1 MSNTLVAEDTR
12 KKARTAAWVAAIA
25 CTALIFDGYGKTYS
39 LTFLLVLNSGAV
51 IGGGAGAVIGS
62 QLTGRSSKTE
72 GALIGGALGAVIG
85 SQVGRGS
92 SDACY
97 DRAGGYDY
105 DYRYDQPRY
114 YDDRYTGDQGYYDD
128 RRDYGYDRGGYYNPY
143 PAQYGYSGYNGYSG
157 YAGGY
162 SSYGYG
168 QSYSSGYGY
177 QCRSVSTTTR
187 DRWGRLVTSTREVC

>member
-1 MSNTLVAEDTR
+1 MRGAAEVAHAHENA
-12 KKARTAAWVAAIA
+12 ARLA
-25 CTALIFDGYGKTYS
+25 
-39 LTFLLVLNSGAV
+39 
-51 IGGGAGAVIGS
+51 
-62 QLTGRSSKTE
+62 
-72 GALIGGALGAVIG
+72 
-85 SQVGRGS
+85 
-92 SDACY
+92 
-97 DRAGGYDY
+97 
-105 DYRYDQPRY
+105 
-114 YDDRYTGDQGYYDD
+114 
-128 RRDYGYDRGGYYNPY
+128 RDYGYDRGGYYNPY